1 MTLKEMNEHDIQRNL
16 IRDLEQNSNGIAF
29 KLNCLKHEQQDK
41 SPCLPKYLHYTKDG
55 L

>member
-29 KLNCLKHEQQDK
+29 KLNCLKHEHQDK
-41 SPCLPKYLHYTKDG
+41 SPSLPKYLHYTKDG